1 MAPAGALLRV
11 GEGVWRE
18 RLVIAR
24 PIVLLGSGAERTRIV
39 PPPGAPVAI
48 EVRADHVQIYGVGI
62 EGARV
67 GIEFAGGEGH
77 RVENVALR
85 HLAEAGIVARDAGIS
100 LIAGEVVDVAGG
112 RTGRGVD
119 LSGGSLEARRVKFY
133 GAGRRAIVLHQA
145 RGTLEDLEVR
155 GSSLAAVQATDG
167 ADARVVRGD
176 FDGQGGAALYAG
188 GAKLTVDDAHVRHD
202 EFAVIGT
209 RGAELHVLGGELTDY
224 RIAGVAMVNAHG
236 SIQRALIARGGQDG
250 AIAITRSPALLVD
263 NRIQD
268 PGSLGVHIT
277 ESTVTARGNTITGA
291 RPDRQKDMGDAF
303 YAIDSE
309 LTVEQSVM
317 RGNAGSGVSTVRT
330 RVRLDGNGFIEN
342 GRAGVLMLD
351 RSHGTA
357 TGNLFERNA
366 TAGVELGERSKATL
380 ARNRFSGNAVLDVD
394 TGCGKGVAGVAEME
408 GGNTSVMPLRQRSCE

>member
-1 MAPAGALLRV
+1 
-11 GEGVWRE
+11 
-18 RLVIAR
+18 
-24 PIVLLGSGAERTRIV
+24 
-39 PPPGAPVAI
+39 
-48 EVRADHVQIYGVGI
+48 
-62 EGARV
+62 
-67 GIEFAGGEGH
+67 
-77 RVENVALR
+77 
-85 HLAEAGIVARDAGIS
+85 
-100 LIAGEVVDVAGG
+100 
-112 RTGRGVD
+112 
-119 LSGGSLEARRVKFY
+119 
-133 GAGRRAIVLHQA
+133 
-145 RGTLEDLEVR
+145 
-155 GSSLAAVQATDG
+155 
-167 ADARVVRGD
+167 
-176 FDGQGGAALYAG
+176 
-188 GAKLTVDDAHVRHD
+188 
-202 EFAVIGT
+202 
-209 RGAELHVLGGELTDY
+209 VLGGELTDY